1 MTDFPGAVEKF
12 EAVHKNTLQNH
23 NNNNNKT
30 TTTTIIIKHLTDFPG
45 AVEKFEAVQ
54 AKWGGEASLV

>member
-1 MTDFPGAVEKF
+1 VLWRSLRPCITIY
-12 EAVHKNTLQNH
+12 
-23 NNNNNKT
+23 NKIIT
-30 TTTTIIIKHLTDFPG
+30 IITTKTTTTIIIKHLTDFPG